1 MLAECRLFLRCEA
14 DCSFFPV
21 EADRRAVE
29 KMSDTAVGDH
39 FVRRAVQE
47 FAAVDHYDTVA
58 KVECDVQVVRR
69 KKDRFAVIVCERAKQ
84 EPDLVFVRQIEKR
97 RRFVEQDHRRILGQ
111 RTGDHD
117 PLPLTVAEGVDTL
130 VAERFHSHQPLAPL
144 RGCSKSAERTGP
156 LS

>member
-14 DCSFFPV
+14 DCTFFPV

-69 KKDRFAVIVCERAKQ
+69 KKDRFAVIVR
-84 EPDLVFVRQIEKR
+84 KR
-97 RRFVEQDHRRILGQ
+97 PQHNKIL
-111 RTGDHD
+111 
-117 PLPLTVAEGVDTL
+117 L
-130 VAERFHSHQPLAPL
+130 
-144 RGCSKSAERTGP
+144 
-156 LS
+156 

>member
-14 DCSFFPV
+14 DCTFFPV

-69 KKDRFAVIVCERAKQ
+69 KKDRFAVIVRKRAKQ

-130 VAERFHSHQPLAPL
+130 VAERFHSHQPQGLFHCRAVGRPIQL
-144 RGCSKSAERTGP
+144 V
-156 LS
+156 

>member
-14 DCSFFPV
+14 DCTFFPV

-69 KKDRFAVIVCERAKQ
+69 KTPSVRRA
-84 EPDLVFVRQIEKR
+84 
-97 RRFVEQDHRRILGQ
+97 G
-111 RTGDHD
+111 
-117 PLPLTVAEGVDTL
+117 
-130 VAERFHSHQPLAPL
+130 S
-144 RGCSKSAERTGP
+144 SAYPGP
-156 LS
+156 ANGRS